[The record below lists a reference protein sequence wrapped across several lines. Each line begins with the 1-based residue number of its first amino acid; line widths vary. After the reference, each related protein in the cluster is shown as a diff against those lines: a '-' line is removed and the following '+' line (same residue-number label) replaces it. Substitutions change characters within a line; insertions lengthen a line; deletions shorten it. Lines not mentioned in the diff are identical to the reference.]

1 MAFQIAGLDH
11 LVLRVR
17 DLEASIAFY
26 CGVLGCQ
33 EERRLDD
40 LGLVQLRAG
49 RSLIDL
55 VDVAAPLGRRGG
67 PAAGLHGR
75 NLDHFALQ
83 IRDWDIE
90 ILTSRLESHGIE
102 VGPVRELYG
111 AEGLGQALYIRDPDG
126 NTVELKAV

>member
-26 CGVLGCQ
+26 CEVLGCQ

-55 VDVAAPLGRRGG
+55 VDVAVLPTPQPRAHRS
-67 PAAGLHGR
+67 
-75 NLDHFALQ
+75 
-83 IRDWDIE
+83 
-90 ILTSRLESHGIE
+90 ILRTK
-102 VGPVRELYG
+102 
-111 AEGLGQALYIRDPDG
+111 AERILMSGTASMNNPG
-126 NTVELKAV
+126 